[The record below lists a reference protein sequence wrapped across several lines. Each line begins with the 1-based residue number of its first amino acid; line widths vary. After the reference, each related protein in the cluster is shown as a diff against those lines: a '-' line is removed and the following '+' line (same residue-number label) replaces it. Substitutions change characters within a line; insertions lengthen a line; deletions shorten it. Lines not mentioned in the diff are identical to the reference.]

1 MMCIE
6 DDDIFR
12 IRDELNRLQHR
23 TLHETG
29 IDADSLPSTV
39 INCIRMK
46 PFKRS
51 FPTRNRRRRTSSKMS
66 WSTVS
71 NAELD
76 KAGNLALIGGM
87 DDVIEDAQDD
97 GLDVV
102 MSSLC

>member
-1 MMCIE
+1 
-6 DDDIFR
+6 
-12 IRDELNRLQHR
+12 
-23 TLHETG
+23 
-29 IDADSLPSTV
+29 
-39 INCIRMK
+39 
-46 PFKRS
+46 
-51 FPTRNRRRRTSSKMS
+51 MS